1 MKNNKYL
8 PLFSFMLL
16 ASCTVGP
23 DYKQPQFV
31 TDDGIA
37 QSLQLKNKALR
48 IIPEDWYK
56 QFNDQTLN
64 YLIKNALAGSP
75 SVQIAVQKLRQART
89 TLNINAGENL
99 PELNLDAGY
108 HYAKPSKNIGM
119 AIKTNY
125 YQTGLDASWELDIWG
140 GGRRLTEASRAMF
153 EAAAANLD
161 NVRITL
167 VSEVA
172 NNYTSLR
179 TAQEQLRIAESNLKL
194 QEEIMELVA
203 EKHKFG
209 LADDI
214 ALNQA
219 QYAVET
225 TKSLIPSLEY
235 QVEAYKNA
243 LAVLTGVLPGQLTIA
258 LEPVG
263 ENMVQRRF
271 EYDLDNLFNIPAEV
285 VRARP
290 DVRIA
295 EQNLIAKNA
304 AIGQAVADLYPNVS
318 ISALFGYQSIRGTS
332 LFTPSSEA
340 FSYAPQ
346 ITLPIFHWGQLVNNV
361 KLQKEIK
368 EEYVQTYKETL
379 LNAVGEIKDAI
390 VAVDKEYRKNLSDYN
405 SVEHMQK
412 VMDYTLAKYKQ
423 GLIEFSDQLTAEQS
437 LLQAQLTLVESNGA
451 IYKNIIAYYKALG
464 GGYRPEVE

>member
-1 MKNNKYL
+1 MKNNFL
-8 PLFSFMLL
+8 LFSSILL
-16 ASCTVGP
+16 ASCSVGP
-23 DYKQPQFV
+23 DYQRPDFV
-31 TDDGIA
+31 SDGDIA
-37 QSLQLKNKALR
+37 QSLQLKNQAIKIVPA
-48 IIPEDWYK
+48 DWYK

-64 YLIKNALAGSP
+64 YLIKNAEENSP
-75 SVQIAVQKLRQART
+75 TVQVAVQKLRQART

-99 PELNLDAGY
+99 PQLDLDTSY
-108 HYAKPSKNIGM
+108 HYNKPSKNIGP

-140 GGRRLTEASRAMF
+140 GGRRLTEESRALF

-167 VSEVA
+167 ISEVA

-179 TAQEQLRIAESNLKL
+179 TSQEQLRIAKQNLKL
-194 QEEIMELVA
+194 QTEIMDLVV

-209 LADDI
+209 LTDDI
-214 ALNQA
+214 ALNQS

-225 TKSLIPSLEY
+225 TKSLIPDLEY
-235 QVEAYKNA
+235 QIEAYQNA
-243 LAVLTGVLPGQLTIA
+243 LAILTGVLPGQLGIA
-258 LEPVG
+258 LEPV
-263 ENMVQRRF
+263 ESNMVQKRF
-271 EYDLDNLFNIPAEV
+271 DYDVARLFEVPAST

-304 AIGQAVADLYPNVS
+304 AVGQAVANLYPNVS
-318 ISALFGYQSIRGTS
+318 ISALFGYQSIRGTR
-332 LFTPSSEA
+332 LFTPQSEA

-361 KLQKEIK
+361 ELQKQIK
-368 EEYVQTYKETL
+368 EEYVQTYKDTL
-379 LNAVGEIKDAI
+379 LNAVGEIKDSITAI
-390 VAVDKEYRKNLSDYN
+390 DKEYQKNLSDYS

-412 VMDYTLAKYKQ
+412 IMDYTLIKYKQ
-423 GLIEFSDQLTAEQS
+423 GLIEFSDQLTAEQN
-437 LLQAQLTLVESNGA
+437 LLQAQLTLVESNGT

-464 GGYRPEVE
+464 GGYNQEQP